1 MDEVI
6 GMNHEER
13 EGLPNLITEE
23 EEIEEERYLVTY
35 TDLCVLFVAFFGILY
50 LMSVQ

>member
-6 GMNHEER
+6 NMNHEER

-23 EEIEEERYLVTY
+23 EEIEEEGYLVTY
-35 TDLCVLFVAFFGILY
+35 KDLFVLFCAFFGILY
-50 LMSVQ
+50 LLSL

>member
-13 EGLPNLITEE
+13 EGLSNLMSEEEETEE
-23 EEIEEERYLVTY
+23 EYLVTY
-35 TDLCVLFVAFFGILY
+35 KDLFVLFCTFLGILY
-50 LMSVQ
+50 LMSL

>member
-13 EGLPNLITEE
+13 EGLPNLISEE

-35 TDLCVLFVAFFGILY
+35 KDLFLLFCTFCGILY
-50 LMSVQ
+50 LLSVQ